1 MKRALFITAL
11 FVAGV
16 SFAGVAQFSM
26 SLGPVVGMNYN
37 FYHGT
42 AISNSNMSFNG
53 IGVSIGGQ
61 ADMRFTPVVGML
73 VTVTAYDGLSASG
86 SITQQGTKSVQEIGL
101 GYLTV
106 NPALKFSIPNTGLG
120 FFVGPGVGFKLIGKS
135 EQYQIANGQ
144 RTQVATTSDLMNVN
158 LRV

>member
-1 MKRALFITAL
+1 
-11 FVAGV
+11 
-16 SFAGVAQFSM
+16 
-26 SLGPVVGMNYN
+26 MNYN

-61 ADMRFTPVVGML
+61 ADMRFTPIVGML
-73 VTVTAYDGLSASG
+73 VTVTAYDGLGASG
-86 SITQQGTKSVQEIGL
+86 SITQQGTKAVQDISL